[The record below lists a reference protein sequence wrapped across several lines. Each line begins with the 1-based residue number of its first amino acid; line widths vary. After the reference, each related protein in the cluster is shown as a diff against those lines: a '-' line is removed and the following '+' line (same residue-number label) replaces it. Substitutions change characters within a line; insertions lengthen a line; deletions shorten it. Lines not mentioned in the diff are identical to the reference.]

1 MNAQQTVLVVEDEP
15 IIRFA
20 VADTLRDAGY
30 QVFEAANGDEAFH
43 TLETGLLVDLVV
55 TDINMPGTLD
65 GLMLTAHIKTRTP
78 TLPVFVVSSQL
89 PDGIAFL
96 GDYFLAKPCDYTV
109 LTKTIEQFLAKRS
122 S

>member
-78 TLPVFVVSSQL
+78 TLPVFVVSS
-89 PDGIAFL
+89 
-96 GDYFLAKPCDYTV
+96 
-109 LTKTIEQFLAKRS
+109 
-122 S
+122 